1 MIIDPLVQH
10 EPEKIA
16 ALNPT
21 VEQAMELARYFN
33 YNLNKFTED
42 ERQLYMA
49 NFLAVYRLVPRAD
62 VVKYIEEVTQTR
74 LPPPPHPFKMQHE
87 LDRAT

>member
-1 MIIDPLVQH
+1 MIIDPLAQH

-16 ALNPT
+16 ALTPT
-21 VEQAMELARYFN
+21 VEQAMELASYFN
-33 YNLNKFTED
+33 KNLNKFTED
-42 ERQLYMA
+42 ERRLYMA

-62 VVKYIEEVTQTR
+62 VVKYIEQVTQSR
-74 LPPPPHPFKMQHE
+74 PLPPSFPFKMQHE